1 MPRPVPD
8 SARACVLV
16 AVNIGLF
23 IARELACVHRETVT
37 VASAIEATTFS
48 VVLA

>member
-1 MPRPVPD
+1 
-8 SARACVLV
+8 VLV
-16 AVNIGLF
+16 ALNIGLF

-37 VASAIEATTFS
+37 AASATEATTFT